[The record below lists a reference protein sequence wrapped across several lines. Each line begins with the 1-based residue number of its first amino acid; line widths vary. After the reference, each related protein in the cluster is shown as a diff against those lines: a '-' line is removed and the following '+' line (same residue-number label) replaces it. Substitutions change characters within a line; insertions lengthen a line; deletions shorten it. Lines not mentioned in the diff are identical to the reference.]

1 MKGHEGS
8 LNQHSKQFGGSK
20 VKAGHVEVH
29 HTVEGDRRNG
39 VNERR
44 DYKSPLGNADIPY
57 STGNERYNEAR
68 NRAQAPVGPG
78 SNPNSPHEARG
89 GNPTLRRMWNAG
101 RKAGGP
107 I

>member
-1 MKGHEGS
+1 MKGYEGS
-8 LNQHSKQFGGSK
+8 LNQHSKQFGGSA

-44 DYKSPLGNADIPY
+44 DYKSPLGNTDMPY
-57 STGNERYNEAR
+57 ATDKQIYEEAK
-68 NRAQAPVGPG
+68 NRAQSPRSMSESGIFKRFR
-78 SNPNSPHEARG
+78 NP
-89 GNPTLRRMWNAG
+89 
-101 RKAGGP
+101 KGGP